1 VPKISNKEGSVP
13 CYFSSTGLINYKYNR
28 MDKQIPAEITIPK
41 SDEVLL
47 AQCRVETFRAGGPGG
62 QHQNKTE
69 TAVRIVHLA
78 TGISSVARDERSQ
91 LRNRHLAISR
101 LREKLEAHNKMPEPR
116 HRTMIPKREKKRRL
130 ERKRQR
136 SQTKRLRKKPDTD
149 LE

>member
-1 VPKISNKEGSVP
+1 
-13 CYFSSTGLINYKYNR
+13 
-28 MDKQIPAEITIPK
+28 MDKQIPEKITVPK
-41 SDEVLL
+41 SDEALL

-91 LRNRHLAISR
+91 LRNRYLAISR

-116 HRTMIPKREKKRRL
+116 HRTIIPKREKKKRL

-136 SQTKRLRKKPDTD
+136 SQTKKLRKKPDTD

>member
-1 VPKISNKEGSVP
+1 
-13 CYFSSTGLINYKYNR
+13 

-91 LRNRHLAISR
+91 LRNRHLAIIR

-116 HRTMIPKREKKRRL
+116 HRTMIPKREKKKRL
-130 ERKRQR
+130 ESKRQR
-136 SQTKRLRKKPDTD
+136 SQTKKLRKKPDTD

>member
-1 VPKISNKEGSVP
+1 
-13 CYFSSTGLINYKYNR
+13 
-28 MDKQIPAEITIPK
+28 MDKRPPEKVMVPK
-41 SDEVLL
+41 SDEALL

-69 TAVRIVHLA
+69 TAVRIVHLP

-91 LRNRHLAISR
+91 LRNRHLAITR
-101 LREKLEAHNKMPEPR
+101 LREKLEAHNKTPETR
-116 HRTMIPKREKKRRL
+116 RRTMIPKREKKRRL

-136 SQTKRLRKKPDTD
+136 SQTKKLRKKPDSD

>member
-1 VPKISNKEGSVP
+1 
-13 CYFSSTGLINYKYNR
+13 
-28 MDKQIPAEITIPK
+28 MDKEIPAEITIPK

-116 HRTMIPKREKKRRL
+116 HRTMIPKREKKKRL
-130 ERKRQR
+130 ESKRQR
-136 SQTKRLRKKPDTD
+136 SQTK
-149 LE
+149 

>member
-1 VPKISNKEGSVP
+1 
-13 CYFSSTGLINYKYNR
+13 
-28 MDKQIPAEITIPK
+28 MDKQIPAKITVPK
-41 SDEVLL
+41 SDEALL

-91 LRNRHLAISR
+91 LRNRYLAISR

-116 HRTMIPKREKKRRL
+116 HRTIIPKREKKKRL

-136 SQTKRLRKKPDTD
+136 SQTKKLRKKPDAD

>member
-1 VPKISNKEGSVP
+1 
-13 CYFSSTGLINYKYNR
+13 
-28 MDKQIPAEITIPK
+28 MDKEIPAEITIPK

-78 TGISSVARDERSQ
+78 TGISSVARDESSQ
-91 LRNRHLAISR
+91 VRNRHLAISR

>member
-1 VPKISNKEGSVP
+1 
-13 CYFSSTGLINYKYNR
+13 

-91 LRNRHLAISR
+91 LRNRHLAIIR

-130 ERKRQR
+130 ESKRQR
-136 SQTKRLRKKPDTD
+136 SQTKKLRKKPDTD

>member
-1 VPKISNKEGSVP
+1 
-13 CYFSSTGLINYKYNR
+13 
-28 MDKQIPAEITIPK
+28 MDKQIPAKITVPK
-41 SDEVLL
+41 SDEALL

-91 LRNRHLAISR
+91 LRNRHLAINR

-116 HRTMIPKREKKRRL
+116 HRTIFPKREKKKRL

-136 SQTKRLRKKPDTD
+136 SQTKKLRKKPDTD

>member
-1 VPKISNKEGSVP
+1 
-13 CYFSSTGLINYKYNR
+13 
-28 MDKQIPAEITIPK
+28 MDKEIPAEITIPK
-41 SDEVLL
+41 SNEVLL

-91 LRNRHLAISR
+91 LRNRHLAIIR

-130 ERKRQR
+130 ESKRQR
-136 SQTKRLRKKPDTD
+136 SQTKKLRKKPDAD

>member
-1 VPKISNKEGSVP
+1 
-13 CYFSSTGLINYKYNR
+13 
-28 MDKQIPAEITIPK
+28 MDKQIPAKITVPK
-41 SDEVLL
+41 SDEALL

-91 LRNRHLAISR
+91 LRNRYLAISR

>member
-1 VPKISNKEGSVP
+1 
-13 CYFSSTGLINYKYNR
+13 
-28 MDKQIPAEITIPK
+28 MDKQIPAKITVPK
-41 SDEVLL
+41 SDEALL

-91 LRNRHLAISR
+91 LRNRHLAINR
-101 LREKLEAHNKMPEPR
+101 LREKLKAHNKMPEPR
-116 HRTMIPKREKKRRL
+116 HRTIIPKREKKKRL

-136 SQTKRLRKKPDTD
+136 SQTKKLRKKPDTD

>member
-1 VPKISNKEGSVP
+1 
-13 CYFSSTGLINYKYNR
+13 
-28 MDKQIPAEITIPK
+28 MDKRPPEEIMVPK
-41 SDEVLL
+41 SDEALL

-69 TAVRIVHLA
+69 TAVRIVHLP

-91 LRNRHLAISR
+91 LRNRHLAITR
-101 LREKLEAHNKMPEPR
+101 LREKLEAHNKTPETR
-116 HRTMIPKREKKRRL
+116 RRTMIPKREKKRRL

-136 SQTKRLRKKPDTD
+136 SQTKQLRKKPGPD

>member
-1 VPKISNKEGSVP
+1 
-13 CYFSSTGLINYKYNR
+13 
-28 MDKQIPAEITIPK
+28 MDKQIPAKITVPK
-41 SDEVLL
+41 SDEALL

-91 LRNRHLAISR
+91 LRNRHLAINR
-101 LREKLEAHNKMPEPR
+101 LREKLEAHSKMPEPR
-116 HRTMIPKREKKRRL
+116 HRTIIPKREKKKRL

-136 SQTKRLRKKPDTD
+136 SQTKKLRKKPDAD

>member
-13 CYFSSTGLINYKYNR
+13 CYFSSAGLINYKYNR

-91 LRNRHLAISR
+91 LRNRHLAIIR

-130 ERKRQR
+130 ESKRQR
-136 SQTKRLRKKPDTD
+136 SQTKKLRKKPDTD

>member
-1 VPKISNKEGSVP
+1 MV
-13 CYFSSTGLINYKYNR
+13 
-28 MDKQIPAEITIPK
+28 PK
-41 SDEVLL
+41 SDEALL

-69 TAVRIVHLA
+69 TAVRIVHLP

-91 LRNRHLAISR
+91 LRNRHLAITR
-101 LREKLEAHNKMPEPR
+101 LREKLEAHNKTPETR
-116 HRTMIPKREKKRRL
+116 RRTMIPKREKKRRL

-136 SQTKRLRKKPDTD
+136 SQTKKLRKKPDSD

>member
-1 VPKISNKEGSVP
+1 MV
-13 CYFSSTGLINYKYNR
+13 
-28 MDKQIPAEITIPK
+28 PK
-41 SDEVLL
+41 SDEALL

-69 TAVRIVHLA
+69 TAVRIVHLP

-91 LRNRHLAISR
+91 LRNRHLAITR
-101 LREKLEAHNKMPEPR
+101 LREKLEAHNKTPETR
-116 HRTMIPKREKKRRL
+116 RRTMIPKREKKRRL

-136 SQTKRLRKKPDTD
+136 SQTKKLRKKPGPD